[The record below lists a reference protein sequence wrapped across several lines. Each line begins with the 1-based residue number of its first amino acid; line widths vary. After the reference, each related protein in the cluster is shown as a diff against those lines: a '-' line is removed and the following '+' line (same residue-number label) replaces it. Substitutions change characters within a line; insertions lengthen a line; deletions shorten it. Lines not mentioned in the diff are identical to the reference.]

1 MFLRVLILFIAF
13 SNTSSVSAIN
23 LLERCKVFSI
33 YDGDTLTAFCN
44 KKKVKVR
51 FNCIDTPEMKQK
63 PWGQISRNY
72 LRQITPK
79 FVDLRVFTKDR
90 YGRYV
95 ADVLVGT
102 ENLNLKMVS
111 DGYAAVY
118 KKYCKAD
125 IFFAAESVAK
135 KNLKGIWQKEGLHQ
149 SPWVWRKLKRV
160 K

>member
-1 MFLRVLILFIAF
+1 MLLRVLILFIAF
-13 SNTSSVSAIN
+13 PNITSASANN
-23 LLERCKVFSI
+23 LLERCAVFSI
-33 YDGDTLTAFCN
+33 YDGDTMTALCN

-63 PWGQISRNY
+63 PWGQISRDH

-118 KKYCKAD
+118 KKYCKTD
-125 IFFAAESVAK
+125 SFFAAESDAK

-149 SPWVWRKLKRV
+149 SPWVWRKLKRD